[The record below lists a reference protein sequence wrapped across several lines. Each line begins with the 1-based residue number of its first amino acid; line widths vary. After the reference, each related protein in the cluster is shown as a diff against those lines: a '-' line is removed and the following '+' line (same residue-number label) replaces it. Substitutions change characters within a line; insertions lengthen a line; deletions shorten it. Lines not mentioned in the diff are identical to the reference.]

1 MRKLLSYYG
10 PIFTTLSKIGDFA
23 ILNLLV
29 LLGCLPVVTAGASVT
44 AGHLTALKLVREEGN
59 VLQDF
64 WESFVCNIK
73 QGTILWLGF
82 LLLWTGCVLGMPFFS
97 GIMPA
102 LSVVL
107 GAILLLSLLVSMWV
121 FPVLSRFID
130 RSGNILR
137 NAAVLSFRYL
147 WRTLAMLLS
156 FLVLPLIIM
165 VVGLGVLPLW
175 LLFGI
180 SIPLWLCAKLYE
192 PIFSELE
199 NQVLNKNTGA
209 E

>member
-29 LLGCLPVVTAGASVT
+29 LVSCLPVVTMGASVT

-59 VLQDF
+59 VWQDF
-64 WESFVCNIK
+64 RKSFVCNLK
-73 QGTILWLGF
+73 QGTFLWLGF

-97 GIMPA
+97 GFMPA
-102 LSVVL
+102 VSVIL
-107 GAILLLSLLVSMWV
+107 GAVLLLSLLVGLWV
-121 FPVLSRFID
+121 FPVLSRFVD
-130 RSGNILR
+130 RSVNILR

-147 WRTLAMLLS
+147 LRTVAMLLS
-156 FLVLPLIIM
+156 FLALPLIMM

-175 LLFGI
+175 LLFGL
-180 SIPLWLCAKLYE
+180 SVPLWLNAKLYD
-192 PIFSELE
+192 PIFADLE
-199 NQVLNKNTGA
+199 EQVLNKKMGA